1 MAPTVAVTMT
11 PSPAH
16 PSLSQS
22 SMVVV
27 VVVPRPGAW
36 LPTSS
41 AEDRFG
47 RTAVWEPVDSSGP
60 LVLGDALDGRVMET
74 GDGSVVG
81 TGDVAGVLVSSV
93 RCVCWVGTG
102 SLGKSSLLMSMRAN
116 TKTIEG
122 M

>member
-27 VVVPRPGAW
+27 PRPGAW

-41 AEDRFG
+41 AEDKFG

-60 LVLGDALDGRVMET
+60 LVLGDALDGRVVET

-81 TGDVAGVLVSSV
+81 TGDVAGVLVSFV

-116 TKTIEG
+116 TKRSEG
-122 M
+122 MQR